1 MKALG
6 DNATVQVNADRTAE
20 EVFADLKNILNS

>member
-1 MKALG
+1 MKVLVG
-6 DNATVQVNADRTAE
+6 NATVQVNADRTAE